1 MKAVLIAAAL
11 MLPAV
16 ALAQA
21 NTSRDER
28 SFRERVYERYCEKLR
43 ESPERTCSSCAA

>member
-28 SFRERVYERYCEKLR
+28 SFRERSTSATARSCAR
-43 ESPERTCSSCAA
+43 APSRMCSSCAA